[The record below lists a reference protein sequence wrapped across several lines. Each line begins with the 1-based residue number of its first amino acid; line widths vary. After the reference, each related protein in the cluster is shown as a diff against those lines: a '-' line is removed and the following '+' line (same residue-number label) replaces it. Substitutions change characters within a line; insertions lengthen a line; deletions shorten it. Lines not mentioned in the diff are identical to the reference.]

1 MTVSAL
7 VAAGYL
13 LSFFGFKQLISV
25 MYPIL
30 GYLGIVMLVVLL
42 YGWLSNLR
50 AIQREQ
56 RTRTKMIS
64 IMNRKFDEDA
74 PYTEQDRVVYDELGQ
89 QSVVDTET
97 IKQGIHDTVK
107 QEHENNS

>member
-1 MTVSAL
+1 MRIIIVCATCTLFARINVVKDSDIPMLELVQRVSPVLAVVYAL
-7 VAAGYL
+7 
-13 LSFFGFKQLISV
+13 
-25 MYPIL
+25 
-30 GYLGIVMLVVLL
+30 
-42 YGWLSNLR
+42 
-50 AIQREQ
+50 
-56 RTRTKMIS
+56 IS

>member
-1 MTVSAL
+1 
-7 VAAGYL
+7 
-13 LSFFGFKQLISV
+13 
-25 MYPIL
+25 
-30 GYLGIVMLVVLL
+30 
-42 YGWLSNLR
+42 
-50 AIQREQ
+50 
-56 RTRTKMIS
+56 MIS